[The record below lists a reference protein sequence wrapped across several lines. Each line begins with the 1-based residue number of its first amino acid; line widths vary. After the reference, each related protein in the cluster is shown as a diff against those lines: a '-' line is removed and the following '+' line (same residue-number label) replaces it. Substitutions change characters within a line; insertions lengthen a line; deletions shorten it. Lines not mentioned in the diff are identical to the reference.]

1 MVAPIIT
8 HVIGI
13 TALLAIMVIIIIYV
27 GFMTQAMIYENVHKN
42 LERVSQSIAMQLLY
56 AISSNTNMTIQLDYP
71 IAVGKNVLY
80 NIYIGNTSYIL
91 QVAPFLSGRLA
102 PSQLYVLA
110 MTPDK
115 NIYAYTSVC
124 NITYN
129 NRLIVVENNLLV
141 IGSGT
146 VTTFVININSTNIYI
161 SIYKMEVRYP

>member
-13 TALLAIMVIIIIYV
+13 TALIAITVIIIMYV
-27 GFMTQAMIYENVHKN
+27 GFMTQTMMYENVRRN
-42 LERVSQSIAMQLLY
+42 LGYVSQSISMQLLY
-56 AISSNTNMTIQLDYP
+56 AITSDTNMTIQLNYP
-71 IAVGKNVLY
+71 MVVGKNTFY
-80 NIYIGNTSYIL
+80 NIYIGNTTYVL
-91 QVAPFLSGRLA
+91 QVAPFLNDKLS
-102 PSQLYVLA
+102 PSTLYVLT

-115 NIYAYTSVC
+115 TVYAYTPIC

-129 NRLIVVENNLLV
+129 GKLILVENNLLV

-146 VTTFVININSTNIYI
+146 VTTLAININTTNIYI

>member
-13 TALLAIMVIIIIYV
+13 TALIAITVIIIMYV
-27 GFMTQAMIYENVHKN
+27 GFMTQAMMYENVHRN
-42 LERVSQSIAMQLLY
+42 LEYVSQSIAMQLLY
-56 AISSNTNMTIQLDYP
+56 AITSDTNMTIELDYP
-71 IAVGKNVLY
+71 IVVGRNIFY

-91 QVAPFLSGRLA
+91 QVAPFLADKLT

-115 NIYAYTSVC
+115 NVYAYTPVC
-124 NITYN
+124 NITYDDK
-129 NRLIVVENNLLV
+129 LINVDKNLLV

-146 VTTFVININSTNIYI
+146 VTTLAINVNSTNIYI
-161 SIYKMEVRYP
+161 LIYKMEVRYP

>member
-1 MVAPIIT
+1 MVAPVIT

-13 TALLAIMVIIIIYV
+13 TALIAITTIIIMYV
-27 GFMTQAMIYENVHKN
+27 GFMTQTMMYENVHRN
-42 LERVSQSIAMQLLY
+42 LEHVSQSIAMQLLY
-56 AISSNTNMTIQLDYP
+56 AITSDTNMTIELDYP
-71 IAVGKNVLY
+71 IVVGKNIFY

-91 QVAPFLSGRLA
+91 QVAPFLADKLV

-115 NIYAYTSVC
+115 NVYAYTPVC
-124 NITYN
+124 NITYDGK
-129 NRLIVVENNLLV
+129 LINVDKNLLV

-146 VTTFVININSTNIYI
+146 VATLAINANSTDIYI